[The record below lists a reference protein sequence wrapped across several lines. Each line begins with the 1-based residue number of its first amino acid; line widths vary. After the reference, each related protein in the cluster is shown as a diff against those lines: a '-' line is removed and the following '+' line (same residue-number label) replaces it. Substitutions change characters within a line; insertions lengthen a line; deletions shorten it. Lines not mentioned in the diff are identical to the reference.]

1 VQVIGVSGYV
11 DFELRETMLKEGV
24 RDFLQKPCTPD
35 EILGKVLS
43 SCQSTQTEPN
53 S

>member
-1 VQVIGVSGYV
+1 VIGVSGYV
-11 DFELRETMLKEGV
+11 DFELRENMLKEGV

-35 EILGKVLS
+35 EILRKMLS
-43 SCQSTQTEPN
+43 FGQPAQTMRD